1 MEVSMK
7 YFVLS
12 VAMGLLLPIQAFATN
27 GGYYPVPEPI
37 SLALL
42 AVGGAGLGA
51 AAWIRHRKDK

>member
-1 MEVSMK
+1 MK

-12 VAMGLLLPIQAFATN
+12 VAMGLLLPIQAFASN
-27 GGYYPVPEPI
+27 GGYTQVPEPI